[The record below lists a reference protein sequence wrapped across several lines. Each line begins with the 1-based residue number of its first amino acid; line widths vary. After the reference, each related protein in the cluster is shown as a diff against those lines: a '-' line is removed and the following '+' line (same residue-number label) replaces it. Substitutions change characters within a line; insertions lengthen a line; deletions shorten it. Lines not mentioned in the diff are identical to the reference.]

1 MSRSTK
7 NILIAALAMLALF
20 YAGDWMW
27 TAVTEP
33 LRSLRQKRQ
42 SLEKDVD
49 KRMTE
54 LAQMRKAAKTLA
66 AWERQS
72 LPSDPQIARSVYQ
85 AWLLQLV
92 GRVGLASPAVDST
105 QPSERNGYYSM
116 TFSLQARGPL
126 EKWTQLLYEFYRTG
140 HLHQIR
146 SMSITPA
153 GKEEQLDMVLAIEA
167 LILPS
172 VDRSDR
178 LGEEVSD
185 QLAFSRLSEYQ
196 PIVLRNLF
204 SITARPDPMDQTYLT
219 AIHYVNAVPEAWFTL
234 RGESDPD
241 RAVIKLRLAQN
252 VAIGQ
257 FSAKLVEIA
266 DDSVVFQ
273 AGGERWLIGLGEN
286 LGQAFALPPE
296 F

>member
-1 MSRSTK
+1 
-7 NILIAALAMLALF
+7 MLALF

-146 SMSITPA
+146 SSLDLFHGCLGTIDPA
-153 GKEEQLDMVLAIEA
+153 DTDDHE
-167 LILPS
+167 
-172 VDRSDR
+172 R
-178 LGEEVSD
+178 LGKSVAQVAD
-185 QLAFSRLSEYQ
+185 HLGATLSH
-196 PIVLRNLF
+196 R
-204 SITARPDPMDQTYLT
+204 
-219 AIHYVNAVPEAWFTL
+219 
-234 RGESDPD
+234 
-241 RAVIKLRLAQN
+241 
-252 VAIGQ
+252 
-257 FSAKLVEIA
+257 SAAETTG
-266 DDSVVFQ
+266 SHGFHF
-273 AGGERWLIGLGEN
+273 GLGCS
-286 LGQAFALPPE
+286 
-296 F
+296 

>member
-1 MSRSTK
+1 MSKSTK
-7 NILIAALAMLALF
+7 NILIAALAMLLVA

-42 SLEKDVD
+42 SLEKELD
-49 KRMTE
+49 KRTTE
-54 LAQMRKAAKTLA
+54 LAQARKAAKMLA
-66 AWERQS
+66 VWEKQS

-92 GRVGLASPAVDST
+92 GRVGLANPAVDST
-105 QPSERNGYYSM
+105 QPSEKNGYYSM

-126 EKWTQLLYEFYRTG
+126 EKWTRFLYDFYRAG

-146 SMSITPA
+146 SMSITPL
-153 GKEEQLDMVLAIEA
+153 GKEEQLDIVLAIEA
-167 LILPS
+167 LILPDA
-172 VDRSDR
+172 DRSDR
-178 LGEEVSD
+178 LSEEVSD
-185 QLAFSRLSEYQ
+185 QLAFSRLSDYQ

-204 SITARPDPMDQTYLT
+204 SITAKADPMDQTYLT

-241 RAVIKLRLAQN
+241 RAVVKLRLTQN
-252 VAIGQ
+252 MVVGQ
-257 FSAKLVEIA
+257 FSGKVVEIA
-266 DDSVVFQ
+266 DDGVVFQ
-273 AGGERWLIGLGEN
+273 SGGERWLLGLGEN

>member
-1 MSRSTK
+1 MSKSTK
-7 NILIAALAMLALF
+7 YILIAALAMLLLA

-42 SLEKDVD
+42 SLEKDID
-49 KRMTE
+49 KRTTE
-54 LAQMRKAAKTLA
+54 LAQGRKAARMLA
-66 AWERQS
+66 LWEKQS

-92 GRVGLASPAVDST
+92 GRVGLANPAVDST

-126 EKWTQLLYEFYRTG
+126 EKWTRFLYEFYRTG

-146 SMSITPA
+146 SMSITPL
-153 GKEEQLDMVLAIEA
+153 GKEEQLDIVLAIEA
-167 LILPS
+167 LILS
-172 VDRSDR
+172 GADRSDQ
-178 LGEEVSD
+178 LSEEVSD
-185 QLAFSRLSEYQ
+185 QLAFSRLSDYQ
-196 PIVLRNLF
+196 PIVRRNLF
-204 SITARPDPMDQTYLT
+204 SITAKADPMDQTYLT
-219 AIHYVNAVPEAWFTL
+219 AIQYVNSVPEAWFTL

-241 RAVIKLRLAQN
+241 RAVVKLRLAQN
-252 VAIGQ
+252 MVVGQ
-257 FSAKLVEIA
+257 FSGKLVEITE
-266 DDSVVFQ
+266 DSVVFQ
-273 AGGERWLIGLGEN
+273 SGGERWLVALGES
-286 LGQAFALPPE
+286 LAQAFALPPE